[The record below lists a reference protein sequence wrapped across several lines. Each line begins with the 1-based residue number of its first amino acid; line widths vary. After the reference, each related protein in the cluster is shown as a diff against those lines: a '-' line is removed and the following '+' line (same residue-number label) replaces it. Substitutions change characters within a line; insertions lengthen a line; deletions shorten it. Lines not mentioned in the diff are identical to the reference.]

1 MSSWGNRLDSGQIYR
16 AFHKISRQIGLRGS
30 NDSKGPRLHDFRH
43 RFSTNTL
50 VNWYQNDQDP
60 ERLLP
65 ILSAYLGHVKVADTQ
80 WYLEASP
87 ELMSEAMKR
96 LEKRWE
102 ERS

>member
-1 MSSWGNRLDSGQIYR
+1 MKSKRLD
-16 AFHKISRQIGLRGS
+16 FM
-30 NDSKGPRLHDFRH
+30 RH

-50 VNWYQNDQDP
+50 VNWYKNEQDP

-102 ERS
+102 DHS